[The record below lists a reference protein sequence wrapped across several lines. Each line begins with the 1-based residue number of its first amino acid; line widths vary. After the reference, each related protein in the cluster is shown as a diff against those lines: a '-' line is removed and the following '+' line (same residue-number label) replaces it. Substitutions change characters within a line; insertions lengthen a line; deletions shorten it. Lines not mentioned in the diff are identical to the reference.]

1 MINMSTETL
10 ATPDIQKPT
19 VEEQINNADA
29 VYRKNRE
36 LLDVI
41 GTKNAKIKEYEAQQ
55 ESLRIKKLEEEGQYK
70 TLLEEKEKK
79 IIEYEKEMVVKK
91 SYDGFFTEQYE
102 TIKKELP
109 ENVLPLLENYPG
121 TLTDKIKYATE
132 LLGLL
137 KAQSAS
143 TVIPPQSSPGADRP
157 SGQKVVDID
166 MKDYLGR
173 DRVKNLIDLEGRDPA
188 MYAEVIKRLNQIK

>member
-1 MINMSTETL
+1 MSTETP
-10 ATPDIQKPT
+10 ATLDIQKPT
-19 VEEQINNADA
+19 VEDQINNADA

-55 ESLRIKKLEEEGQYK
+55 EALRIKKLEEEGQYK

-79 IIEYEKEMVVKK
+79 LIEYEKELAVKK
-91 SYDGFFTEQYE
+91 SYDSFFTEQYDS
-102 TIKKELP
+102 IKKNLP

-121 TLTDKIKYATE
+121 TLTDKIKYAKE
-132 LLGLL
+132 LTGLL
-137 KAQSAS
+137 TVQNAQVV
-143 TVIPPQSSPGADRP
+143 TPPQSSPGADRP
-157 SGQKVVDID
+157 SGQKVVELD

-173 DRVKNLIDLEGRDPA
+173 DRVKNLIELEGRDPA